1 MGFQTTGTAS
11 EYFAVDSSKVTP
23 IPEEMTYSEGAML
36 EPLGIRCGLLLGG
49 MKAKERR
56 EALAQEKEPEPVSS
70 GSPEMWAAYS
80 QILQQWQS
88 AYGVLLS
95 GGDIRPYTQ
104 AKVFDGGG
112 SIEAGGSLFY
122 LSPGDSANEM
132 RFVLWDMNGDGQE
145 ELAVGLVYPQE
156 DGTISFGACDVF
168 AWLEEEQDWVNLTP
182 GNRYLSLL
190 EGGFLEAMTGHG
202 STEWDYWRYEGGRE
216 LVWTEGYIHYYDA
229 EHQAD
234 SRSWHRLS
242 GYDGGGDTW
251 IPDAEAEAA
260 FAKYK
265 DLTMTLYPVEVTN
278 LTALAEDRRED
289 LAGGTDYKSS

>member
-1 MGFQTTGTAS
+1 M
-11 EYFAVDSSKVTP
+11 
-23 IPEEMTYSEGAML
+23 
-36 EPLGIRCGLLLGG
+36 
-49 MKAKERR
+49 
-56 EALAQEKEPEPVSS
+56 
-70 GSPEMWAAYS
+70 
-80 QILQQWQS
+80 
-88 AYGVLLS
+88 
-95 GGDIRPYTQ
+95 
-104 AKVFDGGG
+104 
-112 SIEAGGSLFY
+112 
-122 LSPGDSANEM
+122 
-132 RFVLWDMNGDGQE
+132 
-145 ELAVGLVYPQE
+145 
-156 DGTISFGACDVF
+156 
-168 AWLEEEQDWVNLTP
+168 NLTP